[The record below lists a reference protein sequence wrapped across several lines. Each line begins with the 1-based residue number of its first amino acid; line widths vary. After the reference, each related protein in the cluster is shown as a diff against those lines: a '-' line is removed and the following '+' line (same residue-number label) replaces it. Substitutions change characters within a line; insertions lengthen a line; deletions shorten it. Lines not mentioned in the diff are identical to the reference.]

1 MLFDIDTLV
10 FTFIRAVVIQSDR
23 RFLGLGT
30 HLFVKVLRP
39 GESEGNFSV
48 FESSCHLLLPV

>member
-1 MLFDIDTLV
+1 MNFDVTYLMMEQTRHLIV
-10 FTFIRAVVIQSDR
+10 RIC
-23 RFLGLGT
+23 LGLGT

-39 GESEGNFSV
+39 EDSEEAYSV